1 MTTEISTIAHNPF
14 SSKRVDT
21 ESGLLMPDYLSGI
34 FHQKLCKSLLS
45 SRHRKKRKKRE
56 DERILKGAKVRACK
70 ALLEA
75 SFINQLEALE
85 SEKQQQPRADERE
98 KTFCVVKGSTQR
110 WELFFYAPAKCHVG
124 NNIKTFAQK
133 TVSRLYLIHIHCVVC
148 TTNNKRTNKRNEQM
162 TNKVKLGKSS
172 NNNMDLDQ
180 I

>member
-1 MTTEISTIAHNPF
+1 MEISTIAHNPF

-110 WELFFYAPAKCHVG
+110 WELFFYAPARDVLVLTRLTR
-124 NNIKTFAQK
+124 ILFTRAQQ
-133 TVSRLYLIHIHCVVC
+133 TRASII
-148 TTNNKRTNKRNEQM
+148 
-162 TNKVKLGKSS
+162 SPS
-172 NNNMDLDQ
+172 
-180 I
+180 